1 MSSLHRRAFGGLA
14 ILVLV
19 TGALLF
25 AAAGTFDYWQAWAFL
40 AIYFTVSLAITLYL
54 MKKDPALLARR
65 MSGGPF
71 AEKEPSQRIIMSFA
85 SIGFIGLLVL
95 PGLDHRFGW
104 SQMPANVAIA
114 GDILVVLGWIG
125 IFFVFRENS
134 FSSAT
139 IELAADQRVIS
150 TGPYALVR
158 HPMYAAALVM
168 LLGMPIALGSWWG
181 VLTMAAVVPA
191 VVWRLL
197 DEERFL
203 ARKCRI
209 STQGAL
215 SPAAAG
221 LVSTDQENVQHA
233 FRQIADLGPN
243 GRRAS
248 PARPLRLNCKTAR
261 GGGLYALDRRKALL
275 VLVDDD
281 VLYCCTADF
290 ARCAR
295 LE

>member
-203 ARKCRI
+203 ARNLPGYTEYQRKVRCR
-209 STQGAL
+209 L
-215 SPAAAG
+215 LP
-221 LVSTDQENVQHA
+221 LVW
-233 FRQIADLGPN
+233 
-243 GRRAS
+243 
-248 PARPLRLNCKTAR
+248 
-261 GGGLYALDRRKALL
+261 
-275 VLVDDD
+275 
-281 VLYCCTADF
+281 
-290 ARCAR
+290 
-295 LE
+295 

>member
-1 MSSLHRRAFGGLA
+1 MSSLHRRAFGGLV

-40 AIYFTVSLAITLYL
+40 AIYFTLSLAITLYL

-104 SQMPANVAIA
+104 SQMPAYVAIA
-114 GDILVVLGWIG
+114 GDILVVLGWVG

-181 VLTMAAVVPA
+181 VLTMAVVVPA

-203 ARKCRI
+203 ARNLPGYTEYQRKVRYR
-209 STQGAL
+209 L
-215 SPAAAG
+215 LP
-221 LVSTDQENVQHA
+221 LVW
-233 FRQIADLGPN
+233 
-243 GRRAS
+243 
-248 PARPLRLNCKTAR
+248 
-261 GGGLYALDRRKALL
+261 
-275 VLVDDD
+275 
-281 VLYCCTADF
+281 
-290 ARCAR
+290 
-295 LE
+295 

>member
-54 MKKDPALLARR
+54 VKKDPALLARR

-95 PGLDHRFGW
+95 PGLDRRLGW
-104 SQMPANVAIA
+104 SQMPAYVAIA
-114 GDILVVLGWIG
+114 GDILMVLGWIG

-134 FSSAT
+134 YSSAT

-203 ARKCRI
+203 ARNLPGYAEYQSKVRYR
-209 STQGAL
+209 L
-215 SPAAAG
+215 
-221 LVSTDQENVQHA
+221 L
-233 FRQIADLGPN
+233 
-243 GRRAS
+243 
-248 PARPLRLNCKTAR
+248 PLAW
-261 GGGLYALDRRKALL
+261 
-275 VLVDDD
+275 
-281 VLYCCTADF
+281 
-290 ARCAR
+290 
-295 LE
+295 

>member
-71 AEKEPSQRIIMSFA
+71 AEKERSQRIIMSFA

-203 ARKCRI
+203 ARNLPGCAEYQLKVRYR
-209 STQGAL
+209 L
-215 SPAAAG
+215 
-221 LVSTDQENVQHA
+221 L
-233 FRQIADLGPN
+233 
-243 GRRAS
+243 
-248 PARPLRLNCKTAR
+248 PLAW
-261 GGGLYALDRRKALL
+261 
-275 VLVDDD
+275 
-281 VLYCCTADF
+281 
-290 ARCAR
+290 
-295 LE
+295 